1 MQGFIKLLRKLLYPI
16 AMLYGGVVFVRNK
29 CYDWGIFASQTF
41 TIPVVCVGNITV
53 GGTGKTPHT
62 EYFIRQFSDKYK
74 IAVLS
79 RGYGRKTK
87 GFCFVEVA
95 DSAENVG
102 DEPLQMKQKFPQI
115 CVAVDERRAR
125 GIQKLQELGC
135 DLVLLDDAFQH
146 RSVTPLKSIVLID
159 YNRLPQHDYF
169 LPTGNLREGR
179 SALQRA
185 DFVFI
190 TKCPQKL
197 TELEKQNIIRKNKV
211 DCPCFFTH
219 FEYGKIQSLA
229 ENKTLDN
236 FEGLEILLVTGIAN
250 PKPLEEYLQATNNI
264 IKSLQYADHYD
275 FKEKDLQ
282 EIKKQFAQIKAS
294 QKIIV
299 TTEKDKVKLLPL
311 LQNDAEL
318 LSQFY
323 YLPIKVAF
331 EIQEDETTFLR
342 LLAL

>member
-29 CYDWGIFASQTF
+29 CYAWGIFASQSF

-62 EYFIRQFSDKYK
+62 EYFIRQFSNKYK

-87 GFCFVEVA
+87 GFRFVEVT

-102 DEPLQMKQKFPQI
+102 DEPLQMKQKFPEI

-146 RSVTPLKSIVLID
+146 RSVSPSKSIVLMD
-159 YNRLPQHDYF
+159 YNRLPQHDCF
-169 LPTGNLREGR
+169 LPTGNLRDGR

-185 DFVFI
+185 DFVFV

-197 TELEKQNIIRKNKV
+197 TALEKQNIIRKNKLN
-211 DCPCFFTH
+211 CPCFFTH
-219 FEYGKIQSLA
+219 FEYGKTQSFA
-229 ENKTLDN
+229 ENKPFEN
-236 FEGLEILLVTGIAN
+236 FADLAILLVTGIAN
-250 PKPLEEYLQATNNI
+250 PKPLEAYLKSKNSTV
-264 IKSLQYADHYD
+264 KSLYYADHYD
-275 FKEKDLQ
+275 FKDNDLQ
-282 EIKKQFAQIKAS
+282 EAS
-294 QKIIV
+294 HKIIV

-331 EIQEDETTFLR
+331 ETQEDETTFLR